1 MLTYFLS
8 VYPCEIAFNIF
19 LLGFPSSSAG
29 KESTCNARDLG
40 SIPGLGR
47 SPGERNGC
55 LLQYSGPDN
64 STDRGNCSP
73 WGRTA
78 SDTAEQRSL
87 SLSST
92 EFIKIHPH
100 YCMQLWFSH
109 FPAGLTYF

>member
-8 VYPCEIAFNIF
+8 VDPCKIAFNIF
-19 LLGFPSSSAG
+19 LWGFPSSSAG

-40 SIPGLGR
+40 PIPRLGR

-64 STDRGNCSP
+64 STDRGTCSP
-73 WGRTA
+73 WGRPV

-87 SLSST
+87 SLSSA
-92 EFIKIHPH
+92 EFIKSHPH
-100 YCMQLWFSH
+100 NCMQLWFSH